1 MRKTPRC
8 FQGILAAILLSLLIP
23 IPLVTAQGSAGQI
36 EGVVRDEQGG
46 VLPGVTL
53 TVPITI
59 RGESPVVDTTQAEV
73 AGVVTRQQIETLPL
87 NSRNYLS
94 LALLVPGTTVDAS

>member
-23 IPLVTAQGSAGQI
+23 TPLVTAQGSAGQI
-36 EGVVRDEQGG
+36 EGIVRDEQGG

-53 TVPITI
+53 TVRNQETGVA
-59 RGESPVVDTTQAEV
+59 RTLVTQADGRYV
-73 AGVVTRQQIETLPL
+73 LQALQPGRY
-87 NSRNYLS
+87 SRPSCPALRRRS
-94 LALLVPGTTVDAS
+94 SPTWSSRLASA